1 MNSKNVYAALVVS
14 PLIDE
19 LGIKTSKSKQSL
31 IYKNYE
37 IKIVASKWGYDEMFG
52 FNFFLRGFKTD
63 AAKDKYGN
71 FKDMFDKT
79 NMITLT
85 PRSLYDRTRQ
95 MKKVIAAIYN
105 DPPRLS
111 SLGYFAIKTNEE
123 LNKLVPILLEYMIK
137 DIEDGR

>member
-1 MNSKNVYAALVVS
+1 MNSKNVYAELIKS
-14 PLIDE
+14 PLINE
-19 LGIKTSKSKQSL
+19 LSIKVAKSKKSL

-52 FNFFLRGFKTD
+52 FNFFLRAFKTN
-63 AAKDKYGN
+63 AEKDEHGN

-79 NMITLT
+79 NIITLT
-85 PRSLYDRTRQ
+85 PRSLYDHSRS

-111 SLGYFAIKTNEE
+111 TLGRFAVKTDEE
-123 LNKLVPILLEYMIK
+123 IIQLVPIMIEN
-137 DIEDGR
+137 IVREINEI